1 MMNKQTDDPTGW
13 RWPFAMFGGE
23 RATRESELS
32 RPLYHAAWVAALVL
46 GAFVVIL
53 CEALLIGR
61 GLPLSLGLAVLWWLG
76 RPALIDGGLP
86 FSLRLAV
93 VVVLAALAG
102 AWLFWLGPAIL
113 WRGWFPVWYAIT
125 PTAFIIHGNARG
137 IAFPLWVLWL
147 RLGVIVA
154 LPVVYLAAGGPVLLR
169 FWQEI
174 LLPGLSAVRAFPVDV
189 WRLPFPPFSW
199 FSPADKAEPV
209 ETQTV
214 IGPDLEPHTEPL
226 THTHTTMRSNGSGLS
241 WRREVIALG
250 LTDAQWTE
258 IARRALGGL
267 GWTDAERLPGIALH
281 NWRKLRQALAR
292 VGWLENPTRQR
303 YELTAYGREQLERI
317 AAGDYSPL
325 GR

>member
-1 MMNKQTDDPTGW
+1 MPNKQQDDGGGW

-76 RPALIDGGLP
+76 RPALTDGGLP
-86 FSLRLAV
+86 FCLRLAV
-93 VVVLAALAG
+93 AVVLATLAG
-102 AWLFWLGPAIL
+102 AWLFWLGPALL
-113 WRGWFPVWYAIT
+113 WRGWFPVWYATT

-147 RLGVIVA
+147 RLLLVVA
-154 LPVVYLAAGGPVLLR
+154 LPVVYVAAGGPVLLR

-199 FSPADKAEPV
+199 FAPADKAEPV